1 MVFAIDNLA
10 SGNNT
15 FDNLSNVAYVS
26 FVRET
31 FLYLLMS
38 VMRVSFH
45 INNPYIGD
53 IIGLSMKILL
63 SLLICSQVAST
74 CIEPYQWPDRFDT
87 QYDCLMFG
95 YEESAKKMR
104 EIGRTEV
111 NKYNMYIKFYCTP
124 EKPSI

>member
-1 MVFAIDNLA
+1 MVFAMDNLA
-10 SGNNT
+10 SGINT
-15 FDNLSNVAYVS
+15 FDNLYNVAYVS

-53 IIGLSMKILL
+53 IIGLSMKILM
-63 SLLICSQVAST
+63 SLIICSSVAGE
-74 CIEPYQWPDRFDT
+74 CMPPYPWPDTFRT

-111 NKYNMYIKFYCTP
+111 NQYNMYIKFYCTP